1 MQFSPIRSFG
11 FIDTPTHSLWRL
23 FMSNRLLQRDYFR
36 NILKYGAIMTNKVCV
51 IIGGGSGM
59 GAAVAREMNKRNYDL
74 ALMSP
79 SKNCEILANQLGGIA
94 VRGKAENATDLQ
106 ELFNTTMNR
115 YGRIDSLLIHVGGPP
130 KGDLLEISDEDW
142 ITANEM
148 VLLPVIRM
156 SKLVTPIMQAQ
167 GGGSIVNI
175 TTFSAF
181 EPSLTFPTS
190 SVYRVGVSS
199 FTKLYSDRYG
209 ADNIRMN
216 CLLPGFTD
224 SLDLP
229 QRFADMS
236 VFKRLASAE
245 EQAKAAAFLLT
256 EDSSYITGQSI
267 RNDGGVTRSM

>member
-1 MQFSPIRSFG
+1 M
-11 FIDTPTHSLWRL
+11 
-23 FMSNRLLQRDYFR
+23 
-36 NILKYGAIMTNKVCV
+36 KEKVCV
-51 IIGGGSGM
+51 IVGGGKGM
-59 GAAVAREMNKRNYDL
+59 GAAVAREMNKRHYRL

-79 SKNCEILANQLGGIA
+79 SENCEKLANELDGIA
-94 VRGKAENATDLQ
+94 VRGKAENAADTQAFFDA
-106 ELFNTTMNR
+106 TMEK

-130 KGDLLEISDEDW
+130 KGDLLDIADEDW
-142 ITANEM
+142 IKANEM

-156 SKLVTPIMQAQ
+156 SKLVTPIMKDQ

-209 ADNIRMN
+209 SNNIRMN

-229 QRFADMS
+229 QKFADMS
-236 VFKRLASAE
+236 TFKRLASAE
-245 EQAKAAAFLLT
+245 EQARAAAFLLSD
-256 EDSSYITGQSI
+256 DSTYITGQSI
-267 RNDGGVTRSM
+267 RSDGGVTRHM

>member
-1 MQFSPIRSFG
+1 M
-11 FIDTPTHSLWRL
+11 
-23 FMSNRLLQRDYFR
+23 
-36 NILKYGAIMTNKVCV
+36 KEKVCV
-51 IIGGGSGM
+51 IVGGGKGM
-59 GAAVAREMNKRNYDL
+59 GAAVAREMNKRHYRL

-79 SKNCEILANQLGGIA
+79 SENCEKLANELDGIA
-94 VRGKAENATDLQ
+94 VRGKAENAADTQ
-106 ELFNTTMNR
+106 ALFDATMEK

-130 KGDLLEISDEDW
+130 KGDLLDISDEDW
-142 ITANEM
+142 IKANEM

-156 SKLVTPIMQAQ
+156 SKLVTPIMKDQG

-209 ADNIRMN
+209 SNNIRMN

-229 QRFADMS
+229 QKFADMS
-236 VFKRLASAE
+236 TFKRLASAE
-245 EQAKAAAFLLT
+245 EQARAAAFLLSD
-256 EDSSYITGQSI
+256 DSTYITGQSI
-267 RNDGGVTRSM
+267 RSDGGVTRHM

>member
-1 MQFSPIRSFG
+1 M
-11 FIDTPTHSLWRL
+11 
-23 FMSNRLLQRDYFR
+23 
-36 NILKYGAIMTNKVCV
+36 KEKVCV
-51 IIGGGSGM
+51 IVGGGKGM
-59 GAAVAREMNKRNYDL
+59 GAAVAREMNKRQYRL

-79 SKNCEILANQLGGIA
+79 SENCEKLANELDGIA
-94 VRGKAENATDLQ
+94 VRGKAENAADTQ
-106 ELFNTTMNR
+106 ALFDATMEK

-130 KGDLLEISDEDW
+130 KGDLLDIADEDW
-142 ITANEM
+142 IKANEM

-156 SKLVTPIMQAQ
+156 SKLVTPIMKDQ

-209 ADNIRMN
+209 SNNIRMN

-229 QRFADMS
+229 QKFADMS
-236 VFKRLASAE
+236 TFKRLASAE
-245 EQAKAAAFLLT
+245 EQARAAAFLLSD
-256 EDSSYITGQSI
+256 DSTYITGQSI
-267 RNDGGVTRSM
+267 RSDGGVTRHM

>member
-1 MQFSPIRSFG
+1 M
-11 FIDTPTHSLWRL
+11 
-23 FMSNRLLQRDYFR
+23 
-36 NILKYGAIMTNKVCV
+36 KEKVCV
-51 IIGGGSGM
+51 IVGGGKGM
-59 GAAVAREMNKRNYDL
+59 GAAVAREMNKRHYRL

-79 SKNCEILANQLGGIA
+79 SENCEKLANELDGIA
-94 VRGKAENATDLQ
+94 VRGKAENAADTQ
-106 ELFNTTMNR
+106 ALFDATMEK

-130 KGDLLEISDEDW
+130 KGDLLDIADEDW
-142 ITANEM
+142 IKANEM

-156 SKLVTPIMQAQ
+156 SKLVTPIMKDQ

-209 ADNIRMN
+209 SNNIRMN

-224 SLDLP
+224 RLDLP
-229 QRFADMS
+229 QKFADMS
-236 VFKRLASAE
+236 TFKRLASAE
-245 EQAKAAAFLLT
+245 EQARAAAFLLSD
-256 EDSSYITGQSI
+256 DSTYITGQSI
-267 RNDGGVTRSM
+267 RSDGGVTRHM

>member
-1 MQFSPIRSFG
+1 M
-11 FIDTPTHSLWRL
+11 
-23 FMSNRLLQRDYFR
+23 
-36 NILKYGAIMTNKVCV
+36 KEKVCV
-51 IIGGGSGM
+51 IVGGGKGM
-59 GAAVAREMNKRNYDL
+59 GAAVAREMNKRHYRL

-79 SKNCEILANQLGGIA
+79 SENCEKLANELDGIA
-94 VRGKAENATDLQ
+94 VRGKAENAADTQ
-106 ELFNTTMNR
+106 ALFDATMEK

-130 KGDLLEISDEDW
+130 KGDLLDIADEDW
-142 ITANEM
+142 IKANEM

-156 SKLVTPIMQAQ
+156 SKLVTPIMKDQ

-209 ADNIRMN
+209 ANNIRMN

-229 QRFADMS
+229 QKFADMS
-236 VFKRLASAE
+236 TFKRLASAE
-245 EQAKAAAFLLT
+245 EQARAAAFLLSD
-256 EDSSYITGQSI
+256 DSTYITGQSI
-267 RNDGGVTRSM
+267 RSDGGVTRHM

>member
-1 MQFSPIRSFG
+1 
-11 FIDTPTHSLWRL
+11 
-23 FMSNRLLQRDYFR
+23 
-36 NILKYGAIMTNKVCV
+36 MTDKVCV
-51 IIGGGSGM
+51 IIGGGKGM
-59 GAAVAREMNKRNYDL
+59 GAAVAREMDMRKYKL

-79 SKNCEILANQLGGIA
+79 SANCERLANELNSIA
-94 VRGKAENATDLQ
+94 VRGKAENASDTKA
-106 ELFNTTMNR
+106 LFDAAMET

-130 KGDLLEISDEDW
+130 KGDLLDIADKDW
-142 ITANEM
+142 VKANEM
-148 VLLPVIRM
+148 ILLPVIRM
-156 SKLVTPIMQAQ
+156 SKLVTPVMQAQ

-199 FTKLYSDRYG
+199 FTKLFSDRYG

-229 QRFADMS
+229 QKFADMA
-236 VFKRLASAE
+236 VFKRLARAE

-256 EDSSYITGQSI
+256 DDGSYITGQSI
-267 RNDGGVTRSM
+267 RADGGVTRHM

>member
-1 MQFSPIRSFG
+1 M
-11 FIDTPTHSLWRL
+11 
-23 FMSNRLLQRDYFR
+23 
-36 NILKYGAIMTNKVCV
+36 KEKVCV
-51 IIGGGSGM
+51 IVGGGKGM
-59 GAAVAREMNKRNYDL
+59 GAAVAREMNKRHYRL

-79 SKNCEILANQLGGIA
+79 SENCEKLANELDGIA
-94 VRGKAENATDLQ
+94 VRGKAENAADTQ
-106 ELFNTTMNR
+106 ALFDATMEK

-130 KGDLLEISDEDW
+130 KGDLLDIADEDW
-142 ITANEM
+142 IKANEM

-156 SKLVTPIMQAQ
+156 SKLVTPIMKDQ
-167 GGGSIVNI
+167 GGGSIVNG

-209 ADNIRMN
+209 SNNIRMN

-229 QRFADMS
+229 QKFADMS
-236 VFKRLASAE
+236 TFKRLASAE
-245 EQAKAAAFLLT
+245 EQARAAAFLLSD
-256 EDSSYITGQSI
+256 DSTYITGQSI
-267 RNDGGVTRSM
+267 RSDGGVTRHM

>member
-1 MQFSPIRSFG
+1 
-11 FIDTPTHSLWRL
+11 
-23 FMSNRLLQRDYFR
+23 MSE
-36 NILKYGAIMTNKVCV
+36 KVCV
-51 IIGGGSGM
+51 IIGAGRGM
-59 GAAVAREMNKRNYDL
+59 GAATARLMHNKGYKL

-79 SKNCEILANQLGGIA
+79 SESCETLAQELSGIA
-94 VRGKAENATDLQ
+94 VRGRAENGDDTQA
-106 ELFNTTMNR
+106 LFDDTMTA

-130 KGDLLEISDEDW
+130 KGDLLDISDEDW
-142 ITANEM
+142 VKANEM
-148 VLLPVIRM
+148 ILMPVIRM
-156 SKLVTPIMQAQ
+156 SKLVTPIMQKQ

-199 FTKLYSDRYG
+199 FTKLYSDRFG

-229 QRFADMS
+229 QKFADMS
-236 VFKRLASAE
+236 VFKRLAKAE
-245 EQAKAAAFLLT
+245 EQARAAAFLLT
-256 EDSSYITGQSI
+256 EDSNFITGQSI
-267 RNDGGVTRSM
+267 RSDGGVTRSM

>member
-1 MQFSPIRSFG
+1 M
-11 FIDTPTHSLWRL
+11 
-23 FMSNRLLQRDYFR
+23 
-36 NILKYGAIMTNKVCV
+36 KEKVCV
-51 IIGGGSGM
+51 IVGGGKGM
-59 GAAVAREMNKRNYDL
+59 GAAVAREMNKRRYRL

-79 SKNCEILANQLGGIA
+79 SENCEKLANELDGIA
-94 VRGKAENATDLQ
+94 VRGKAENAADTQ
-106 ELFNTTMNR
+106 ALFDATMEK

-130 KGDLLEISDEDW
+130 KGDLLDIADEDW
-142 ITANEM
+142 IKANEM

-156 SKLVTPIMQAQ
+156 SKLVTPIMKDQ

-209 ADNIRMN
+209 SNNIRMN

-229 QRFADMS
+229 QKFADMS
-236 VFKRLASAE
+236 TFKRLASAE
-245 EQAKAAAFLLT
+245 EQARAAAFLLSD
-256 EDSSYITGQSI
+256 DSTYITGQSI
-267 RNDGGVTRSM
+267 RSDGGVTRHM

>member
-1 MQFSPIRSFG
+1 M
-11 FIDTPTHSLWRL
+11 
-23 FMSNRLLQRDYFR
+23 
-36 NILKYGAIMTNKVCV
+36 KEKVCV
-51 IIGGGSGM
+51 IVGGGKGI
-59 GAAVAREMNKRNYDL
+59 GAAVAREMNKRHYRL

-79 SKNCEILANQLGGIA
+79 SENCEKLANELDGIA
-94 VRGKAENATDLQ
+94 VRGKAENAADTQ
-106 ELFNTTMNR
+106 ALFDATMEK

-130 KGDLLEISDEDW
+130 KGDLLDIADEDW
-142 ITANEM
+142 IKANEM

-156 SKLVTPIMQAQ
+156 SKLVTPIMKDQ

-209 ADNIRMN
+209 SNNIRMN

-229 QRFADMS
+229 QKFADMS
-236 VFKRLASAE
+236 TFKRLASAE
-245 EQAKAAAFLLT
+245 EQARVAAFLLSD
-256 EDSSYITGQSI
+256 DSTYITGQSI
-267 RNDGGVTRSM
+267 RSDGGVTRHM

>member
-1 MQFSPIRSFG
+1 M
-11 FIDTPTHSLWRL
+11 
-23 FMSNRLLQRDYFR
+23 
-36 NILKYGAIMTNKVCV
+36 KEKVCV
-51 IIGGGSGM
+51 IVGGGKGM
-59 GAAVAREMNKRNYDL
+59 GAAVAREMYKRHYRL

-79 SKNCEILANQLGGIA
+79 SENCEKLANELDGIA
-94 VRGKAENATDLQ
+94 VRGKAENAADTQ
-106 ELFNTTMNR
+106 ALFDATMEK

-130 KGDLLEISDEDW
+130 KGDLLDIADEDW
-142 ITANEM
+142 IKANEM

-156 SKLVTPIMQAQ
+156 SKLVTPIMKDQ

-209 ADNIRMN
+209 SNNIRMN

-224 SLDLP
+224 SIDLP
-229 QRFADMS
+229 QKFADMS
-236 VFKRLASAE
+236 TFKRLASAE
-245 EQAKAAAFLLT
+245 EQARAAAFLLSD
-256 EDSSYITGQSI
+256 DSTYITGQSI
-267 RNDGGVTRSM
+267 RSDGGVTRHM

>member
-1 MQFSPIRSFG
+1 M
-11 FIDTPTHSLWRL
+11 
-23 FMSNRLLQRDYFR
+23 
-36 NILKYGAIMTNKVCV
+36 KEKVCV
-51 IIGGGSGM
+51 IVGGGKGI
-59 GAAVAREMNKRNYDL
+59 GAAVAREMNKRHYRL

-79 SKNCEILANQLGGIA
+79 SENCEKLANELDGIA
-94 VRGKAENATDLQ
+94 VRGKAENVADTQALFDATM
-106 ELFNTTMNR
+106 EK

-130 KGDLLEISDEDW
+130 KGDLLDIADEDW
-142 ITANEM
+142 IKANEM

-156 SKLVTPIMQAQ
+156 SKLVTPIMKDQ

-209 ADNIRMN
+209 SNNIRMN

-229 QRFADMS
+229 QKFADMS
-236 VFKRLASAE
+236 TFKRLASAE
-245 EQAKAAAFLLT
+245 EQAKAAAFLLSD
-256 EDSSYITGQSI
+256 DSTYITGQSI
-267 RNDGGVTRSM
+267 RSDGGVTRHM

>member
-1 MQFSPIRSFG
+1 M
-11 FIDTPTHSLWRL
+11 
-23 FMSNRLLQRDYFR
+23 
-36 NILKYGAIMTNKVCV
+36 KEKVCV
-51 IIGGGSGM
+51 IVGGGKGM
-59 GAAVAREMNKRNYDL
+59 GAAVAREMNKRRYRL

-79 SKNCEILANQLGGIA
+79 SENCEKLANELDGIA
-94 VRGKAENATDLQ
+94 VRGKAENAADTQ
-106 ELFNTTMNR
+106 ALFDATMEK

-130 KGDLLEISDEDW
+130 KGDLLDISDEDW
-142 ITANEM
+142 IKANEM

-156 SKLVTPIMQAQ
+156 SKLVTPIMKDQ

-209 ADNIRMN
+209 SNNIRMN

-229 QRFADMS
+229 QKFADMS
-236 VFKRLASAE
+236 TFKRLASAE
-245 EQAKAAAFLLT
+245 EQARAAAFLLSD
-256 EDSSYITGQSI
+256 DSTYITGQSI
-267 RNDGGVTRSM
+267 RSDGGVTRHM

>member
-1 MQFSPIRSFG
+1 
-11 FIDTPTHSLWRL
+11 
-23 FMSNRLLQRDYFR
+23 MSE
-36 NILKYGAIMTNKVCV
+36 KVCV
-51 IIGGGSGM
+51 IIGAGRGM
-59 GAAVAREMNKRNYDL
+59 GAATARLMHNKGYKL

-79 SKNCEILANQLGGIA
+79 SESCETLAQELSGIA
-94 VRGKAENATDLQ
+94 VRGRAENADDTQ
-106 ELFNTTMNR
+106 ALFDDTMTA

-130 KGDLLEISDEDW
+130 KGDLLDISDEDW
-142 ITANEM
+142 VKANEM
-148 VLLPVIRM
+148 ILMPVIRM
-156 SKLVTPIMQAQ
+156 SKLVTPVMQKQ

-199 FTKLYSDRYG
+199 FTKLYSDRFG

-229 QRFADMS
+229 QKFADMS
-236 VFKRLASAE
+236 VFKRLAKAE
-245 EQAKAAAFLLT
+245 EQARAAAFLLT

-267 RNDGGVTRSM
+267 RIDGGVTRSM

>member
-1 MQFSPIRSFG
+1 MGRS
-11 FIDTPTHSLWRL
+11 TVSE
-23 FMSNRLLQRDYFR
+23 
-36 NILKYGAIMTNKVCV
+36 KVCV
-51 IIGGGSGM
+51 IIGAGRGM
-59 GAAVAREMNKRNYDL
+59 GAATARLMHNKGYKL

-79 SKNCEILANQLGGIA
+79 SESCETLAQELSGIA
-94 VRGKAENATDLQ
+94 VRGRAENADDTQ
-106 ELFNTTMNR
+106 ALFDDTMTA

-130 KGDLLEISDEDW
+130 KGDLLDISDEDW
-142 ITANEM
+142 VKANEM
-148 VLLPVIRM
+148 ILMPVIRM
-156 SKLVTPIMQAQ
+156 SKLVTPVMQKQ

-199 FTKLYSDRYG
+199 FTKLYSDRFG

-229 QRFADMS
+229 QKFADMS
-236 VFKRLASAE
+236 VFKRLAKAE
-245 EQAKAAAFLLT
+245 EQARAAAFLLT

-267 RNDGGVTRSM
+267 RSDGGVTRSM